1 MQKYFD
7 REWKLFQIAYQP
19 SKGGARTQLER
30 WLDMV
35 KADLGKKRACLACG
49 MRFYDLNR
57 SPIECPGCGAEF
69 DPENIIKSRK
79 GRSAAKTVPRASV
92 KETDDNQI
100 GDDNDNELI
109 DTVVND
115 NDDDDIVDDAI
126 IDDDIEFESDNGL
139 DVGDDG
145 PGIIQDDIGDEDELM
160 PSLDDKDEN

>member
-1 MQKYFD
+1 M
-7 REWKLFQIAYQP
+7 A
-19 SKGGARTQLER
+19 
-30 WLDMV
+30 

-57 SPIECPGCGAEF
+57 NPIECPGCGAEF

-79 GRSAAKTVPRASV
+79 GRPAAKTASRASV

-100 GDDNDNELI
+100 GNDDDNELT
-109 DTVVND
+109 DPVVD
-115 NDDDDIVDDAI
+115 VNDDDDIDFDSG
-126 IDDDIEFESDNGL
+126 DGL

-160 PSLDDKDEN
+160 PNLDDKDEN